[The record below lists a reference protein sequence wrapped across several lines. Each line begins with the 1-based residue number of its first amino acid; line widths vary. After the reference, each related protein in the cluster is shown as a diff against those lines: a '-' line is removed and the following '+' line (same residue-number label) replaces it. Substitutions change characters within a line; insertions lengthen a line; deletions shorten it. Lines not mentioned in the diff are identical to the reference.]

1 MAQFPALIAF
11 PPFLNH
17 SQALIMSMPPENL
30 TRALAD
36 STRLRILMLL
46 PLGEERCVCELTQ
59 ALDLPQPKISRHLA
73 VLRET
78 GILLDRRAGL
88 WIHYRLHPA
97 LPDWAREVL
106 AALARGCA
114 DQEPFALD
122 RRRLTPIGA
131 EVPANPVCG

>member
-1 MAQFPALIAF
+1 
-11 PPFLNH
+11 
-17 SQALIMSMPPENL
+17 MSMPPENL

-88 WIHYRLHPA
+88 WIHYRLHPE
-97 LPDWAREVL
+97 LPAWAREVL

-114 DQEPFALD
+114 DLEPFVLD
-122 RRRLTPIGA
+122 RRRLSPIGA
-131 EVPANPVCG
+131 GVAANPVCG